1 MVIIPI
7 CPSKYAAVYQ
17 SFFQVIFCVQYKGLW
32 RSNICFL
39 NKKNLLSKIRKCLEK
54 KWVKFAF
61 SSPPLVFF
69 ASKFAFALAN
79 SKRLV
84 FPSSTCKP
92 TNLLNQH
99 YCHVCWVRPYF
110 SLRSLFDI
118 NWYFSYINN
127 PYEVI
132 ALIFFQKR
140 QYVNF
145 MSYLLISFSPKIAL

>member
-92 TNLLNQH
+92 QKGAYKHRIIKPMYMAFLYYICTDFAGNDEPIYNILL
-99 YCHVCWVRPYF
+99 
-110 SLRSLFDI
+110 S
-118 NWYFSYINN
+118 
-127 PYEVI
+127 
-132 ALIFFQKR
+132 
-140 QYVNF
+140 
-145 MSYLLISFSPKIAL
+145 